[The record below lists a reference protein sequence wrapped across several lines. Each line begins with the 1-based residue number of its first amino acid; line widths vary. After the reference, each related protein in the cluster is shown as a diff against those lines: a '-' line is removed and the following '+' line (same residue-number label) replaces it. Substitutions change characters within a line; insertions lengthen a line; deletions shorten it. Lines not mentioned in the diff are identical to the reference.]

1 MLITTIG
8 YTSTTCRTPGKPSEP
23 SFTIIG
29 TRSWSW
35 TYRLLGC
42 FEGAIR
48 LPGFNRV
55 PPVPPLQST
64 SGGLRNCP
72 HSEARQRVAADQ
84 NHPKYDFFKTRAGW
98 WPTRRPRGPVG
109 ALGAGPVVLVPGFE
123 PSGPDQCPLSDGPA
137 RPIRRLIRSSC
148 SALTDGACA

>member
-1 MLITTIG
+1 MGAKSSRKNTAVLVVILTARCIRSDRLIMVETPLSRFSVSQYSDFGTNCKLILITTIG

-29 TRSWSW
+29 NRSWSW

-84 NHPKYDFFKTRAGW
+84 
-98 WPTRRPRGPVG
+98 
-109 ALGAGPVVLVPGFE
+109 
-123 PSGPDQCPLSDGPA
+123 
-137 RPIRRLIRSSC
+137 
-148 SALTDGACA
+148 